1 MTRTCKRD
9 RREQERRA
17 GGVGKTVRKRETG
30 CRRFPRE
37 SGVHARRCA
46 MPSHALYAH
55 TQTPSHIHTPTLTM
69 QAIGRC
75 HAAYVTLVYVRSHRS
90 SATCNAHYRQRSSLK
105 SMGPPCTCVTY
116 ACNASTVS
124 RHAASQASSAR
135 RTRRSARH
143 HNNTPRTLSSAY
155 ASTQRFSTAHRRWRS
170 PRRGASCAHVSYHCV
185 ICARILSR
193 D

>member
-17 GGVGKTVRKRETG
+17 GGGLVRRY
-30 CRRFPRE
+30 E
-37 SGVHARRCA
+37 SARQGVDGSHENRASILDAVRCHH
-46 MPSHALYAH
+46 MRYTH
-55 TQTPSHIHTPTLTM
+55 TQTPSHIHTPMLTM

-124 RHAASQASSAR
+124 WHAASQASSAR

>member
-55 TQTPSHIHTPTLTM
+55 SDTLTHTRTYAHDAGNRSMPCRLRDARLRPFASLICYM
-69 QAIGRC
+69 QC
-75 HAAYVTLVYVRSHRS
+75 TL
-90 SATCNAHYRQRSSLK
+90 QRSSLK

-124 RHAASQASSAR
+124 RHAASQASPAR

-170 PRRGASCAHVSYHCV
+170 PRRGASCAQVSYHCV